1 MKKVTLITGAAS
13 LAAVAA
19 VLCSAPAFAEGA
31 GFREAAHDNEPAH
44 ARDDSH
50 GNSVDSV
57 PEPGS
62 LALLALGLSG
72 LGFVPLRRRRT
83 KV

>member
-1 MKKVTLITGAAS
+1 MKKVTLIAGAAS

-19 VLCSAPAFAEGA
+19 VLCSAPAFAAQGG

-44 ARDDSH
+44 SRGSDATP
-50 GNSVDSV
+50 NSV
-57 PEPGS
+57 PEPAS

-72 LGFVPLRRRRT
+72 LGLARRRRN
-83 KV
+83 KL